1 MPTTTYDLGVSG
13 SSFTGAANREDLLDI
28 ITILSPVDTPLF
40 TMFRKTKVSNVQTE
54 WLTDS
59 LNQASGNAVA
69 EGSIF
74 SSATTTLLPRTRLL
88 NYTQISRGGYEISD
102 TQRAV
107 NPAGIR
113 DELRYQMGKALK
125 QWKRDVEYEIVNGNT
140 AACAGS
146 ATTSGRCAR
155 GLFRWIDGF
164 SSLTAVVSNSAVN
177 SANNLQEADLNAR
190 LQAVW
195 VAGGLCDYVL
205 CTATQKAQISNN
217 FAGSANSRRNIPLTE
232 NTLVNVV
239 DFYMSDFGNVK
250 ILPHRWFHSA
260 AVGPVNN
267 QTRTAVIQSDKWL
280 IGFLR
285 PPKNIPLSKV
295 GSSERAMV
303 EGEWTLICL
312 HPSANSFVCAHASGT
327 FSNNFPAN

>member
-1 MPTTTYDLGVSG
+1 MPTTTYDLGVANN
-13 SSFTGAANREDLLDI
+13 SFIGAANREDLLDV

-54 WLTDS
+54 WLTD
-59 LNQASGNAVA
+59 LLDQATGNATG
-69 EGSIF
+69 EGTSALF
-74 SSATTTLLPRTRLL
+74 SGVQPRIRLL
-88 NYTQISRGGYEISD
+88 NYTQISREAYDVSD

-125 QWKRDVEYEIVNGNT
+125 QWKRDVEHDIVNGNT
-140 AACAGS
+140 AS
-146 ATTSGRCAR
+146 TSPTRCAR

-164 SSLTAVVSNSAVN
+164 SSLTANVTGSNT
-177 SANNLQEADLNAR
+177 ANNLQEADLNSR
-190 LQAVW
+190 LQSVW
-195 VAGGLCDYVL
+195 VSGGLCDYVL
-205 CTATQKAQISNN
+205 VTATQKNQISSN

-250 ILPHRWFHSA
+250 ILPHRWINSA
-260 AVGPVNN
+260 AAGPVNN
-267 QTRTAVIQSDKWL
+267 QRRTAVIQSDKWL

-285 PPKNIPLSKV
+285 PPRNIPLAKI

-312 HPSANSFVCAHASGT
+312 HPSANSFVSGHAAGT
-327 FSNNFPAN
+327 FGDNFPAN

>member
-1 MPTTTYDLGVSG
+1 MPTTTYELGVSG

-28 ITILSPVDTPLF
+28 ITIISPVDTPLF
-40 TMFRKTKVSNVQTE
+40 TMFRKTKCSNVQTE
-54 WLTDS
+54 WLTD
-59 LNQASGNAVA
+59 LLDQATSNATA
-69 EGSIF
+69 EGSQANF
-74 SSATTTLLPRTRLL
+74 QAVTSRVRLL
-88 NYTQISRGGYEISD
+88 NYTQISRESYDISD

-125 QWKRDVEYEIVNGNT
+125 QWKRDVEHDIVNGNT
-140 AACAGS
+140 AS
-146 ATTSGRCAR
+146 AASSRCAR

-164 SSLTAVVSNSAVN
+164 SSLTANTTATASL
-177 SANNLQEADLNAR
+177 LQEADLNSR

-195 VAGGLCDYVL
+195 VSGGLCDYVL
-205 CTATQKAQISNN
+205 CTATQKNAISSS
-217 FAGSANSRRNIPLTE
+217 FAGSTNSRRTIPLTE

-250 ILPHRWFHSA
+250 ILPHRWFNSA
-260 AVGPVNN
+260 AAGTVNN
-267 QTRTAVIQSDKWL
+267 QKRTAVIQSDKWL
-280 IGFLR
+280 LGFLR
-285 PPKNIPLSKV
+285 PPKNIPLAKV

-312 HPSANSFVCAHASGT
+312 HPSANSFVSGHSAGN
-327 FSNNFPAN
+327 FADNFPAN